1 MPESA
6 TDLRMDAA
14 EPRLRS
20 LKGEL
25 LLLIAAQA
33 RRVTVEVMVTAALVA
48 ALVTA
53 YVPPVIPL
61 AWLLVVLAST
71 LLHTRVVGRLP
82 DDTSSDED
90 RRLRVA
96 AWSFGIHGAILASLL
111 AVFPWLPVTIGT
123 VLTIFNIGLCTA
135 TIPGVAGWRR
145 IFLPYALVT
154 LGPVA
159 LVWALSPTLQ
169 AGLYE
174 RLIFVGMV
182 LGYLTAMLG
191 HAKGAWAVFTE
202 SYDIRSQRLELN
214 RKLREA
220 LTHAEAAN
228 RAKTRFLASASHD
241 LRQPIHALSL
251 FSGSLLLRQMDARTA
266 DIAGQID
273 KAIKAL
279 ASQLDALLDISRLDA
294 GVIEKTITTVDLH
307 ALLAHLQAEFAPQA
321 RQRGL
326 RLAVNCARQ
335 TLVLTDAGL
344 LERVLRN
351 LLSNAIKYTMTGGV
365 DLIVTPVGDGA
376 RFRVAV
382 RDSGIGIPLAERERV
397 FEEFYQLHNPERDR
411 TKGLGL
417 GLAIV
422 RRLTELL
429 GLQLRVES
437 ALGVGSEF
445 SVEIPA
451 AQPQASP
458 PHENSCAP
466 GRAATQIDVL
476 VIDDEE
482 AIRLGMITLLEELG
496 YGVLALPST
505 ETALKAAAESRPSI
519 VLADFRLRGEDNGL
533 QAIRALRRRWPDL
546 PALLIS
552 GDTAPERL
560 REAHAAG
567 VELLHKP
574 VNAATLHQS
583 ILRAISP

>member
-1 MPESA
+1 MPDNA
-6 TDLRMDAA
+6 TDLRTDAA
-14 EPRLRS
+14 EPGLRS

-25 LLLIAAQA
+25 LLLIATQA
-33 RRVTVEVMVTAALVA
+33 RGVKTEVALTAALVA
-48 ALVTA
+48 ALAIA

-61 AWLLVVLAST
+61 GWLVMVLLST
-71 LLHTRVVGRLP
+71 LFHTRVVTGLP
-82 DDTSSDED
+82 DDASISED
-90 RRLRVA
+90 RRLLIA
-96 AWSFGIHGAILASLL
+96 TWSFSTHGAILASLL
-111 AVFPWLPVTIGT
+111 VVFPWVPVTIGT
-123 VLTIFNIGLCTA
+123 VLTIFNVGLCTA
-135 TIPGVAGWRR
+135 TIPAVAGWRR
-145 IFLPYALVT
+145 IFLPYALIT
-154 LGPVA
+154 LGPIA
-159 LVWALSPTLQ
+159 LVWSLSPTLQ
-169 AGLYE
+169 ADLTE

-182 LGYLTAMLG
+182 VAYVTAMLG

-202 SYDIRSQRLELN
+202 SYSIRSQRLELN

-220 LTHAEAAN
+220 LAHAEAAN

-251 FSGSLLLRQMDARTA
+251 FSGSLLLRQMDPRTA

-294 GVIEKTITTVDLH
+294 GVIEKSISTVDLH
-307 ALLAHLQAEFAPQA
+307 GLLAHLQAEFAPQA

-326 RLAVNCARQ
+326 RFAVNCARQ
-335 TLVLTDAGL
+335 ALVLTDAAL

-351 LLSNAIKYTMTGGV
+351 LMSNAIKYTMSGSV
-365 DLIVTPVGDGA
+365 DITVTPVGGGKHL
-376 RFRVAV
+376 RVAV
-382 RDSGIGIPLAERERV
+382 RDTGIGIPLAERERV

-437 ALGVGSEF
+437 SLGAGSEF

-451 AQPQASP
+451 APAPEPQAQEPLST
-458 PHENSCAP
+458 P
-466 GRAATQIDVL
+466 GRAAAPIDVL

-482 AIRLGMITLLEELG
+482 AIRLGMTTLLEELG

-519 VLADFRLRGEDNGL
+519 VLADFRLRGDDNGL
-533 QAIRALRRRWPDL
+533 HAIRALRKRWPDL

-574 VNAATLHQS
+574 VSAAMLHQS
-583 ILRAISP
+583 ILKAVSP